1 VARRGRIAG
10 GASDALLF
18 VWAGD
23 CLSVAF
29 HGLALFYLY
38 LGLPGQSNA
47 GSDLSGFLVQ
57 PKMAPPIH
65 PR

>member
-1 VARRGRIAG
+1 
-10 GASDALLF
+10 
-18 VWAGD
+18 
-23 CLSVAF
+23 LSVAF
-29 HGLALFYLY
+29 DGLALFYLY